1 MTLEQLQLELV
12 VDNHFGNYQ
21 GEVLA
26 ERLGHLLNIS
36 KEDLA
41 ILKNKEHEEHFDVF
55 CEAIDS
61 TFMFEGEEW
70 MFYVGECGDIFIC
83 KVSEFNQ
90 LEEE

>member
-12 VDNHFGNYQ
+12 VNNHYGNYQ

-26 ERLGHLLNIS
+26 ERLGHLLTIS

-41 ILKNKEHEEHFDVF
+41 ILQDREHEEHFDVF
-55 CEAIDS
+55 DEAISS

-70 MFYVGECGDIFIC
+70 MFYIGECADIFIC